1 MRCHI
6 VNLRRD
12 GEGSF
17 TTRGTLRDGHPVP
30 ITFTSKIM
38 SNAET
43 SDVRMIL
50 DEGSIKELAIT
61 PPSSLDRWMAS
72 TASLTAR
79 PVDIEAVARGLRISA
94 SDTSRLFGLTSTAIF
109 LTPVAPTSVFC
120 LRRQLS
126 RRCEVRSD
134 R

>member
-61 PPSSLDRWMAS
+61 PPSSLDRWMALHGL
-72 TASLTAR
+72 ADR
-79 PVDIEAVARGLRISA
+79 PPRRHRG
-94 SDTSRLFGLTSTAIF
+94 
-109 LTPVAPTSVFC
+109 
-120 LRRQLS
+120 RRQGIGNRERARLDLFFGAS
-126 RRCEVRSD
+126 VD
-134 R
+134 DDHFY